1 MAGIPKVKITFD
13 ADLDELKKG
22 VKSATTEVQ
31 SFGDRAAAFGKKA
44 ALAFAAAGA
53 AFTAFAV
60 SAVKA
65 AAQDQAAQ
73 QKLADTIKATTNAT
87 ALQIAGIDRYIT
99 KTSIAASVTD
109 DEIRP
114 ALARL
119 ARSTGDVQESQD
131 LLALALDLS
140 AASGKSLEVT
150 TNALAKAN
158 EGSNTALKKLG
169 LGLDENYLKTAS
181 NDQIVKDLTATY
193 GNFSENQAKTAE
205 ARFRSM
211 SIAINES
218 KEAIGAALLP
228 VAEKLATFVLETLI
242 PAIDGFI
249 GGLTGNEGLKDSL
262 TESQKNMFA
271 WGERVRGLIDTIVK
285 FKDELLVVGGVI
297 AGIFIVSKISAGV
310 AATIAVIKSLI
321 VAYNALK
328 ASAIV
333 AGVASAFAL
342 NPLLG
347 VGAVA
352 LAAGVL
358 AGANALAN
366 NSDTSTDFGGGGFA
380 TSGAPG
386 AISGGGGTAGGR
398 TGGGGFT
405 GGGLGGGTSGGGG
418 GGGVSTPS
426 GATSL
431 VNLAN
436 RLTDVS
442 DKFTDL
448 QFLVDTGGISRSAG
462 ISQLNA
468 LTKEF
473 RVLENQANALTAKE
487 AVGTF
492 DVGSFRRGEAQS
504 MVTIN
509 MGIVGDPE
517 GAARAVEQ
525 VFQDSAARGGITST
539 VAAFNY
545 ARDR

>member
-87 ALQIAGIDRYIT
+87 ASQIAGIDRYVT

-109 DEIRP
+109 DQIRP

-119 ARSTGDVQESQD
+119 ARSTGDVEESQD

-140 AASGKSLEVT
+140 AASGKSLETV
-150 TNALAKAN
+150 TNALAKSH

-181 NDQIVKDLTATY
+181 NEQIVKDLTKTY

-418 GGGVSTPS
+418 GGGVSTPT

-431 VNLAN
+431 VNLAK
-436 RLTDVS
+436 RLTDIS
-442 DKFTDL
+442 DEFTEL
-448 QFLVDTGGISRSAG
+448 QFLVSTGGISKSAG
-462 ISQLNA
+462 AAQLNA

-487 AVGTF
+487 AAGTF
-492 DVGSFRRGEAQS
+492 DVGSFRRGEAAT

-509 MGIVGDPE
+509 MGVVGDPE

-525 VFQDSAARGGITST
+525 VFQDSLARGGISST
-539 VAAFNY
+539 VGAY
-545 ARDR
+545 DR

>member
-87 ALQIAGIDRYIT
+87 ASQIAGIDRYVT

-109 DEIRP
+109 DQIRP

-119 ARSTGDVQESQD
+119 ARSTGDVEESQD

-140 AASGKSLEVT
+140 AASGKSLETV
-150 TNALAKAN
+150 TNALAKSH

-181 NDQIVKDLTATY
+181 NEQIVKDLTKTY

-418 GGGVSTPS
+418 GGGVSTPT

-431 VNLAN
+431 VNLAK
-436 RLTDVS
+436 RLTDIS
-442 DKFTDL
+442 DEFTEL
-448 QFLVDTGGISRSAG
+448 QFLVSTGGISKSAG
-462 ISQLNA
+462 AAQLNA

-473 RVLENQANALTAKE
+473 RVLENQANALTATE
-487 AVGTF
+487 AKGTF
-492 DVGSFRRGEAQS
+492 DVGSFRRGEAAT

-509 MGIVGDPE
+509 MGVVGDPE

-525 VFQDSAARGGITST
+525 VFQDSLARGGISST
-539 VAAFNY
+539 VGAY
-545 ARDR
+545 DR

>member
-53 AFTAFAV
+53 AFTAFAI

-87 ALQIAGIDRYIT
+87 ASQIAGIDRYIT
-99 KTSIAASVTD
+99 KTSIAAAVTD
-109 DEIRP
+109 DQIRP

-119 ARSTGDVQESQD
+119 ARSTGDVEESQD

-140 AASGKSLEVT
+140 AASGKSLETV
-150 TNALAKAN
+150 TNALAKSH

-181 NDQIVKDLTATY
+181 NEQIVKDLTKTY

-398 TGGGGFT
+398 TSGGGFT

>member
-22 VKSATTEVQ
+22 VKSATGEVQ
-31 SFGDRAAAFGKKA
+31 SFGDRVGDFGKKA
-44 ALAFAAAGA
+44 ALAFAVAGA
-53 AFTAFAV
+53 AVTAFAV

-65 AAQDQAAQ
+65 AAEDQAAQ
-73 QKLADTIKATTNAT
+73 KKLTDTIKATTDAT
-87 ALQIAGIDRYIT
+87 AQQIAGIDRYIT
-99 KTSIAASVTD
+99 KTSIASAVTD

-140 AASGKSLEVT
+140 AASGKSLETV
-150 TNALAKAN
+150 TNALAKSH

-181 NDQIVKDLTATY
+181 NDQIDKDLTATY

-228 VAEKLATFVLETLI
+228 VAERLATFVLETLI

-249 GGLTGNEGLKDSL
+249 GGLTGDSGLKSSL
-262 TESQKNMFA
+262 TESQKNMYE
-271 WGERVRGLIDTIVK
+271 WGERVRGLIKTIVE

-297 AGIFIVSKISAGV
+297 AAVFVASKISAGV
-310 AATIAVIKSLI
+310 TATIALIKSLI

-328 ASAIV
+328 ASSIV

-366 NSDTSTDFGGGGFA
+366 SSDTSTDFGGSGFA

-386 AISGGGGTAGGR
+386 AISGGGGSRGTGGGG

-405 GGGLGGGTSGGGG
+405 SGGTGGGG
-418 GGGVSTPS
+418 SSIMTPT

-431 VNLAN
+431 TNLVN
-436 RLTDVS
+436 RLTDIQGKFS
-442 DKFTDL
+442 DLT
-448 QFLVDTGGISRSAG
+448 FLVETGGISRSAG
-462 ISQLNA
+462 QAQLNA

-473 RVLENQANALTAKE
+473 NVLQSQADALTGTGGQ
-487 AVGTF
+487 GTF
-492 DVGSFRRGEAQS
+492 NPGSFRAGEAAT
-504 MVTIN
+504 MITVN
-509 MGIVGDPE
+509 MGVVGDPE

-525 VFQDSAARGGITST
+525 VFQDSLARGGISST
-539 VAAFNY
+539 VGAY
-545 ARDR
+545 DR

>member
-22 VKSATTEVQ
+22 VKSATGEVQ
-31 SFGDRAAAFGKKA
+31 SFSDRAADFGKKA
-44 ALAFAAAGA
+44 ALAFAVAGA
-53 AFTAFAV
+53 AVTAFAV

-65 AAQDQAAQ
+65 AAQDEAAQ
-73 QKLADTIKATTNAT
+73 KKLTDTIKATTDAT
-87 ALQIAGIDRYIT
+87 AQQIASIDQYVT
-99 KTSIAASVTD
+99 KTSIAAAVTD
-109 DEIRP
+109 DQIRP

-119 ARSTGDVQESQD
+119 ARSTGDVQEAQD

-140 AASGKSLEVT
+140 AASGKSLETT

-211 SIAINES
+211 SIAIEES

-242 PAIDGFI
+242 PALDGFI
-249 GGLTGNEGLKDSL
+249 AGLTGNYGLKASL
-262 TESQKNMFA
+262 TESQRDLFA
-271 WGERVRGLIDTIVK
+271 WGERVRNIIKTIVDLK
-285 FKDELLVVGGVI
+285 EELLVIGTVI
-297 AGIFIVSKISAGV
+297 AGVFVAAKIAAFVTTIQGLVTAFIAWRTAASGAAVATAAATGGVSLVGASAGV
-310 AATIAVIKSLI
+310 AGAIAL
-321 VAYNALK
+321 
-328 ASAIV
+328 
-333 AGVASAFAL
+333 
-342 NPLLG
+342 
-347 VGAVA
+347 
-352 LAAGVL
+352 L
-358 AGANALAN
+358 AGAGIFLNRGGDDSGG
-366 NSDTSTDFGGGGFA
+366 SDFAVGG
-380 TSGAPG
+380 TPS
-386 AISGGGGTAGGR
+386 AISGGGTGGLA
-398 TGGGGFT
+398 GGGGFRA
-405 GGGLGGGTSGGGG
+405 GGGG
-418 GGGVSTPS
+418 GAGGLSGGTGSGGSSVMTPT

-431 VNLAN
+431 VNLAK

-462 ISQLNA
+462 ITQLNA

-473 RVLENQANALTAKE
+473 RVLEKQANALTAP
-487 AVGTF
+487 TSS
-492 DVGSFRRGEAQS
+492 GSNISSGRLADMQS

-525 VFQDSAARGGITST
+525 VFQDSLARGGISST
-539 VAAFNY
+539 VGAY
-545 ARDR
+545 DR

>member
-22 VKSATTEVQ
+22 VKSATGEVQ
-31 SFGDRAAAFGKKA
+31 SFGSRVADFGKKA
-44 ALAFAAAGA
+44 ALAFAVAGA
-53 AFTAFAV
+53 AVTAFAI

-65 AAQDQAAQ
+65 AAQDEAAQ
-73 QKLADTIKATTNAT
+73 KKLTDTIKATTDAT
-87 ALQIAGIDRYIT
+87 AQQIAGLDQYVSKI
-99 KTSIAASVTD
+99 SIAAAVTD

-150 TNALAKAN
+150 SNALAKAN

-181 NDQIVKDLTATY
+181 NDQIVRDLTKTY

-228 VAEKLATFVLETLI
+228 VAEKLATFILETLI
-242 PAIDGFI
+242 PAVDGFI
-249 GGLTGNEGLKDSL
+249 GGLTGNESLKVSL
-262 TESQKNMFA
+262 TESQKNMYE
-271 WGERVRGLIDTIVK
+271 WGERVRTLIKTIVD
-285 FKDELLVVGGVI
+285 FKEELLVVGGVI
-297 AGIFIVSKISAGV
+297 AGIFVASKIAAGV
-310 AATIAVIKSLI
+310 TATIALIKSLI

-328 ASAIV
+328 ASSIV

-366 NSDTSTDFGGGGFA
+366 SSDTSTNFGGGGSNPIQ
-380 TSGAPG
+380 SGTYLGGSA
-386 AISGGGGTAGGR
+386 GGGGGV
-398 TGGGGFT
+398 GGGGF
-405 GGGLGGGTSGGGG
+405 GGGG
-418 GGGVSTPS
+418 GGGGTGGGGSSVMTPS

-431 VNLAN
+431 QNLVS
-436 RLTDVS
+436 RLTGIS
-442 DKFTDL
+442 DKFTEL
-448 QFLVDTGGISRSAG
+448 QFLVDTGGISKSAG
-462 ISQLNA
+462 RSQLSA

-473 RVLENQANALTAKE
+473 NVLQSQAEALGATPA
-487 AVGTF
+487 GPSF
-492 DVGSFRRGEAQS
+492 DVGSFRRGEAAT
-504 MVTIN
+504 MITVN
-509 MGIVGDPE
+509 MGVVGDPE

-525 VFQDSAARGGITST
+525 VFQDSLARGGISST
-539 VAAFNY
+539 VGAY
-545 ARDR
+545 DR

>member
-87 ALQIAGIDRYIT
+87 ALQIAGIDRYVT

-109 DEIRP
+109 DQIRP

-119 ARSTGDVQESQD
+119 ARSTGDVEESQD

-140 AASGKSLEVT
+140 AASGKSLETV
-150 TNALAKAN
+150 TNALAKSH

-181 NDQIVKDLTATY
+181 NEQIVKDLTKTY

-249 GGLTGNEGLKDSL
+249 AGLTGNEGLKDSL

-366 NSDTSTDFGGGGFA
+366 NSNTSTDFGGGGFA

>member
-22 VKSATTEVQ
+22 VKSATGEVQ
-31 SFGDRAAAFGKKA
+31 GFGDRVADFGKKA
-44 ALAFAAAGA
+44 ALAFAVAGA
-53 AFTAFAV
+53 AVTAFAV

-65 AAQDQAAQ
+65 AAEDQAAQ
-73 QKLADTIKATTNAT
+73 KKLTDTIKATTDAT
-87 ALQIAGIDRYIT
+87 AQQIAGIDRYVT
-99 KTSIAASVTD
+99 KTSIAAAVTD
-109 DEIRP
+109 DQIRP

-150 TNALAKAN
+150 TNALAKSH

-181 NDQIVKDLTATY
+181 NDQIVKDLTKTY

-211 SIAINES
+211 SIAIQES

-249 GGLTGNEGLKDSL
+249 GGLTGNAGLKSSL
-262 TESQKNMFA
+262 TESQKNMYE
-271 WGERVRGLIDTIVK
+271 WGERVRSLIKTIVD
-285 FKDELLVVGGVI
+285 FKEELLVVGAVI
-297 AGIFIVSKISAGV
+297 AGIFVASKIAAGV
-310 AATIAVIKSLI
+310 TATIALIKSLI

-328 ASAIV
+328 ASSIV

-366 NSDTSTDFGGGGFA
+366 SSDTSTDFGGGGSNPIQ
-380 TSGAPG
+380 SGTYLSGSA
-386 AISGGGGTAGGR
+386 GGGGGV
-398 TGGGGFT
+398 GGGGF
-405 GGGLGGGTSGGGG
+405 GGGG
-418 GGGVSTPS
+418 GGGGGGGTGVMTPS

-431 VNLAN
+431 NNLVS
-436 RLTDVS
+436 RLTGIS
-442 DKFTDL
+442 DKFTEL
-448 QFLVDTGGISRSAG
+448 QFLVDTGGISKSAG
-462 ISQLNA
+462 RAQLSA

-473 RVLENQANALTAKE
+473 NVLQSQAEALGATPDT
-487 AVGTF
+487 GSF
-492 DVGSFRRGEAQS
+492 NVGSFRRGEAAT
-504 MVTIN
+504 MITVN
-509 MGIVGDPE
+509 MGVVGDPE

-525 VFQDSAARGGITST
+525 VFQDSLARGGISST
-539 VAAFNY
+539 VGAY
-545 ARDR
+545 DR

>member
-22 VKSATTEVQ
+22 VKSATTEVE

-87 ALQIAGIDRYIT
+87 ALQIAGIDRYVT

-119 ARSTGDVQESQD
+119 ARSTGDVQEAQD
-131 LLALALDLS
+131 LLSLALDLS
-140 AASGKSLEVT
+140 AASGKSLETT

-181 NDQIVKDLTATY
+181 NEQIVKDLTATY

-228 VAEKLATFVLETLI
+228 VAEKLAAFVLETLI

-249 GGLTGNEGLKDSL
+249 GGLTGNESLKSSL
-262 TESQKNMFA
+262 TESQKNMYE
-271 WGERVRGLIDTIVK
+271 WGERVRGLIKLIID
-285 FKDELLVVGGVI
+285 FKDELIAIGAVI
-297 AGIFIVSKISAGV
+297 AGVFIASKIAAGV
-310 AATIAVIKSLI
+310 TATIALIKTLI
-321 VAYNALK
+321 TAYNALK
-328 ASAIV
+328 ASSIV

-366 NSDTSTDFGGGGFA
+366 QSDTSTDFGGGGSNPIQ
-380 TSGAPG
+380 SGTYLNG
-386 AISGGGGTAGGR
+386 GGSSGG
-398 TGGGGFT
+398 TGGGGF
-405 GGGLGGGTSGGGG
+405 GGGGFGGGG
-418 GGGVSTPS
+418 GGGSSVMTPT

-431 VNLAN
+431 NNLVS
-436 RLTDVS
+436 RLTDIS
-442 DKFTDL
+442 GKFTEL
-448 QFLVDTGGISRSAG
+448 QFLVDTGGISKSAG
-462 ISQLNA
+462 IAQLNA

-473 RVLENQANALTAKE
+473 NVLQSQADALTGTA
-487 AVGTF
+487 AQGTF
-492 DVGSFRRGEAQS
+492 DVGSFRRGEAAT

-509 MGIVGDPE
+509 MGVVGDPE

-525 VFQDSAARGGITST
+525 VFQDSLARGGISST
-539 VAAFNY
+539 VGAY
-545 ARDR
+545 DR

>member
-22 VKSATTEVQ
+22 VKSATGEVQ
-31 SFGDRAAAFGKKA
+31 SFGSRVADFGKKA

-65 AAQDQAAQ
+65 AAEDQAAQ
-73 QKLADTIKATTNAT
+73 KKLTDTIKATTNAT

-99 KTSIAASVTD
+99 KTSIAAAVTD

-114 ALARL
+114 ALSRL
-119 ARSTGDVQESQD
+119 VRSTGDVQQSQD

-140 AASGKSLEVT
+140 AASGKSLETV

-181 NDQIVKDLTATY
+181 NEQIVKDLTATY
-193 GNFSENQAKTAE
+193 QNFSENQAATAE

-228 VAEKLATFVLETLI
+228 VAERLATFVLETLI

-271 WGERVRGLIDTIVK
+271 WGERVRGLIKTIID
-285 FKDELLVVGGVI
+285 FKDELLVVGAVI
-297 AGIFIVSKISAGV
+297 ASIFVASKISAGV
-310 AATIAVIKSLI
+310 TATIALIKSLI

-328 ASAIV
+328 ASSIV

-366 NSDTSTDFGGGGFA
+366 NSDTSTDFGGGA
-380 TSGAPG
+380 
-386 AISGGGGTAGGR
+386 SGGVPDGIRPRTSSGGAGVPS
-398 TGGGGFT
+398 GGGGFT
-405 GGGLGGGTSGGGG
+405 SGGTGSTGGSGG
-418 GGGVSTPS
+418 SSIMTPS
-426 GATSL
+426 GATSAKNL
-431 VNLAN
+431 VD
-436 RLTDVS
+436 RLTDINN
-442 DKFTDL
+442 KFSDL

-462 ISQLNA
+462 IKQLDA

-473 RVLENQANALTAKE
+473 RVLETQANALTSPSST
-487 AVGTF
+487 GQF
-492 DVGSFRRGEAQS
+492 NVGSGNYGGIAGG
-504 MVTIN
+504 VTIN

-525 VFQDSAARGGITST
+525 VFQDSLARGGISST
-539 VAAFNY
+539 VGAFS
-545 ARDR
+545 RL

>member
-22 VKSATTEVQ
+22 VKSATGEVKG
-31 SFGDRAAAFGKKA
+31 FGDRVTDFGKKA

-53 AFTAFAV
+53 AIVAFGV
-60 SAVKA
+60 MAVKA
-65 AAQDQAAQ
+65 AAEDQAAQ
-73 QKLADTIKATTNAT
+73 KKLTDTIKATTNAT

-99 KTSIAASVTD
+99 KTSIAAAVTD

-114 ALARL
+114 ALSRL
-119 ARSTGDVQESQD
+119 VRSTGDVEQSQD

-140 AASGKSLEVT
+140 AASGKSLETV
-150 TNALAKAN
+150 TNALAKSH

-271 WGERVRGLIDTIVK
+271 WGEKVRGLIKIIVD
-285 FKDELLVVGGVI
+285 FKDELLVVGAVI
-297 AGIFIVSKISAGV
+297 ASIFVASKIAAGV
-310 AATIAVIKSLI
+310 TATIALIKSLI

-328 ASAIV
+328 ASSIV

-366 NSDTSTDFGGGGFA
+366 SSDTSTDFSGGGFA
-380 TSGAPG
+380 TGGAPP
-386 AISGGGGTAGGR
+386 AISGRGGGGAAAS
-398 TGGGGFT
+398 GGGGFT
-405 GGGLGGGTSGGGG
+405 AGGLSGGATGGGSGG
-418 GGGVSTPS
+418 STPT
-426 GATSL
+426 GATNLNNL
-431 VNLAN
+431 VT
-436 RLTDVS
+436 RLTDIS
-442 DKFTDL
+442 GEFTDL
-448 QFLVDTGGISRSAG
+448 QFLVSTGGISKSAG
-462 ISQLNA
+462 QAQLNA

-473 RVLENQANALTAKE
+473 RVLEKQANAVTAPSS
-487 AVGTF
+487 TF

-525 VFQDSAARGGITST
+525 VFVDSAARGGISST
-539 VAAFNY
+539 VGAFS
-545 ARDR
+545 RL

>member
-22 VKSATTEVQ
+22 VKSATGEVQ
-31 SFGDRAAAFGKKA
+31 SFGSRVTDFGKKA

-65 AAQDQAAQ
+65 AAEDQAAQ
-73 QKLADTIKATTNAT
+73 KKLTDTIKATTNAT

-99 KTSIAASVTD
+99 KTSIAAAVTD

-114 ALARL
+114 ALSRL
-119 ARSTGDVQESQD
+119 IRSTGDVQQSQD

-140 AASGKSLEVT
+140 AASGKSLETV

-181 NDQIVKDLTATY
+181 NEQIVKDLTATY
-193 GNFSENQAKTAE
+193 QNFSENQAATAE

-271 WGERVRGLIDTIVK
+271 WGERVRGLIKTIVD
-285 FKDELLVVGGVI
+285 FKDELLVVGAVI
-297 AGIFIVSKISAGV
+297 ASIFVASKISAGV
-310 AATIAVIKSLI
+310 TATIALIKSLI

-328 ASAIV
+328 ASSIV

-366 NSDTSTDFGGGGFA
+366 NSDTSTDFGGGA
-380 TSGAPG
+380 
-386 AISGGGGTAGGR
+386 SGGVPDGIRPRTSSGGAGVPS
-398 TGGGGFT
+398 GGGGFT
-405 GGGLGGGTSGGGG
+405 SGGTGSTGGSGG
-418 GGGVSTPS
+418 SSIMTPS
-426 GATSL
+426 GATSAKNL
-431 VNLAN
+431 VD
-436 RLTDVS
+436 RLTDINN
-442 DKFTDL
+442 KFSDL

-462 ISQLNA
+462 IKQLDA

-473 RVLENQANALTAKE
+473 RVLETQANALTSPSST
-487 AVGTF
+487 GQF
-492 DVGSFRRGEAQS
+492 NVGSGNYGGIAGG
-504 MVTIN
+504 VTIN

-525 VFQDSAARGGITST
+525 VFQDSLARGGISST
-539 VAAFNY
+539 VGAFS
-545 ARDR
+545 RL

>member
-73 QKLADTIKATTNAT
+73 QKLADTIKATTDAT
-87 ALQIAGIDRYIT
+87 AQQIAGIDRYIT

-119 ARSTGDVQESQD
+119 ARSTGDVEKSQD

-228 VAEKLATFVLETLI
+228 VAERLATFVLETLI

-249 GGLTGNEGLKDSL
+249 GGLTGNEGLKSSL
-262 TESQKNMFA
+262 TESQKDMFA
-271 WGERVRGLIDTIVK
+271 WGERVKGLITTIIK
-285 FKDELLVVGGVI
+285 FKDELLIVGGVI
-297 AGIFIVSKISAGV
+297 AGIFVVSKIAAGIT
-310 AATIAVIKSLI
+310 ATIALIKSLI
-321 VAYNALK
+321 LAYNALK
-328 ASAIV
+328 ASSIV
-333 AGVASAFAL
+333 AGVASYFAL

-352 LAAGVL
+352 VAAGVL
-358 AGANALAN
+358 AGANALARS
-366 NSDTSTDFGGGGFA
+366 SDVSTDFGDTSGFA
-380 TSGAPG
+380 TSGAPS
-386 AISGGGGTAGGR
+386 AISGGGSSRFTPSSPIGGGV
-398 TGGGGFT
+398 TGGGVT
-405 GGGLGGGTSGGGG
+405 
-418 GGGVSTPS
+418 GGGVSTPT

-431 VNLAN
+431 VNLAK
-436 RLTDVS
+436 RLTDIS
-442 DKFTDL
+442 DEFTEL
-448 QFLVDTGGISRSAG
+448 QFLVSTGGISKSAG
-462 ISQLNA
+462 AAQLNA

-473 RVLENQANALTAKE
+473 RVLENQANALTATE
-487 AVGTF
+487 AKGTF
-492 DVGSFRRGEAQS
+492 DVGSFRRGEAAT

-509 MGIVGDPE
+509 MGVVGDPE
-517 GAARAVEQ
+517 GAARLVEQ
-525 VFQDSAARGGITST
+525 VFQDSLARGGISST
-539 VAAFNY
+539 VGAY
-545 ARDR
+545 DR

>member
-31 SFGDRAAAFGKKA
+31 SFSDRAADFGKKA
-44 ALAFAAAGA
+44 AVAFAVAGA
-53 AFTAFAV
+53 AVTAFAV

-65 AAQDQAAQ
+65 AAQDEAAQ
-73 QKLADTIKATTNAT
+73 KKLTDTIKATTDAT
-87 ALQIAGIDRYIT
+87 AQQIASIDQYVT
-99 KTSIAASVTD
+99 KTSIAAAVTD

-119 ARSTGDVQESQD
+119 ARSTGDVQEAQD
-131 LLALALDLS
+131 LLSLALDLS
-140 AASGKSLEVT
+140 AASGKSLETT

-211 SIAINES
+211 SIAIEES

-242 PAIDGFI
+242 PALDGFI
-249 GGLTGNEGLKDSL
+249 AGLTGNEGLKASL
-262 TESQKNMFA
+262 TESQKNLFA
-271 WGERVRGLIDTIVK
+271 WGEKVRNIIKTIVDLK
-285 FKDELLVVGGVI
+285 EELMVIGTVI
-297 AGIFIVSKISAGV
+297 AGVFVASKIAGFITVISGLVSAFIAWRTAAAGAAV
-310 AATIAVIKSLI
+310 ATAAATGGVSL
-321 VAYNALK
+321 
-328 ASAIV
+328 
-333 AGVASAFAL
+333 
-342 NPLLG
+342 
-347 VGAVA
+347 GAA
-352 LAAGVL
+352 AAGI
-358 AGANALAN
+358 AGAIGLFAAAGIFLNKAGG
-366 NSDTSTDFGGGGFA
+366 DGGGS
-380 TSGAPG
+380 TETGALG
-386 AISGGGGTAGGR
+386 NYQMSTGTILGSSGGTGG
-398 TGGGGFT
+398 TGGGGF
-405 GGGLGGGTSGGGG
+405 GGGGGGGG
-418 GGGVSTPS
+418 GGGVSTPT

-431 VNLAN
+431 VNLAK
-436 RLTDVS
+436 RLTDIS
-442 DKFTDL
+442 DEFTEL
-448 QFLVDTGGISRSAG
+448 QFLVNTGGISKSAG
-462 ISQLNA
+462 IAQLNA

-487 AVGTF
+487 SVGTF
-492 DVGSFRRGEAQS
+492 DVGSFRRGEAAT

-509 MGIVGDPE
+509 MGVVGDPE

-525 VFQDSAARGGITST
+525 VFQDSLARGGISST
-539 VAAFNY
+539 VGAY
-545 ARDR
+545 DR

>member
-22 VKSATTEVQ
+22 VKSATGEVQ
-31 SFGDRAAAFGKKA
+31 SFGDRVTDFGKKA

-87 ALQIAGIDRYIT
+87 AQQIAGIDRYVT

-119 ARSTGDVQESQD
+119 ARSTGDVQEAQD
-131 LLALALDLS
+131 LLSLALDLS
-140 AASGKSLEVT
+140 AASGKSLETT

-181 NDQIVKDLTATY
+181 NDQIVKDLTTTY
-193 GNFSENQAKTAE
+193 GNFAENQAKTAE

-228 VAEKLATFVLETLI
+228 VAEKLATFVLETLV
-242 PAIDGFI
+242 PAIDAFI
-249 GGLTGNEGLKDSL
+249 GGLTGNDSLKDSL
-262 TESQKNMFA
+262 SESQKNMYA

-285 FKDELLVVGGVI
+285 FKDELLVIGGVI
-297 AGIFIVSKISAGV
+297 ASVFVASKIAAGV
-310 AATIAVIKSLI
+310 AATIALIKTLI
-321 VAYNALK
+321 TAYNALK
-328 ASAIV
+328 ASSIV

-366 NSDTSTDFGGGGFA
+366 SSDTSTDFGGGGGSNPIQ
-380 TSGAPG
+380 SGTYLNSG
-386 AISGGGGTAGGR
+386 GSMGGGG
-398 TGGGGFT
+398 TGGGGFSS
-405 GGGLGGGTSGGGG
+405 GGGTGGGG
-418 GGGVSTPS
+418 GGGSSIATPT
-426 GATSL
+426 GATSAKNL
-431 VNLAN
+431 VD
-436 RLTDVS
+436 RLTDIS
-442 DKFTDL
+442 GKFSDL
-448 QFLVDTGGISRSAG
+448 QFLVNTGGISKSAG
-462 ISQLNA
+462 TAQLNA

-473 RVLENQANALTAKE
+473 RVLESQANALTATPSSS
-487 AVGTF
+487 TF
-492 DVGSFRRGEAQS
+492 DVGSFRRGEAAT

-509 MGIVGDPE
+509 MGVVGDPE

-525 VFQDSAARGGITST
+525 VFQDSLARGGISST
-539 VAAFNY
+539 VGAY
-545 ARDR
+545 DR

>member
-1 MAGIPKVKITFD
+1 LV
-13 ADLDELKKG
+13 
-22 VKSATTEVQ
+22 
-31 SFGDRAAAFGKKA
+31 
-44 ALAFAAAGA
+44 
-53 AFTAFAV
+53 
-60 SAVKA
+60 
-65 AAQDQAAQ
+65 
-73 QKLADTIKATTNAT
+73 
-87 ALQIAGIDRYIT
+87 
-99 KTSIAASVTD
+99 
-109 DEIRP
+109 
-114 ALARL
+114 
-119 ARSTGDVQESQD
+119 RSTGDVQESQD

-140 AASGKSLEVT
+140 AASGKSLETV
-150 TNALAKAN
+150 TNALAKSH

-181 NDQIVKDLTATY
+181 NEQIVKDLTKTY

-297 AGIFIVSKISAGV
+297 AGIFVVSKISAGV

-328 ASAIV
+328 ASSIV

-366 NSDTSTDFGGGGFA
+366 SSNTSTDFGGGGSNPIQ
-380 TSGAPG
+380 SGSYLSDGSAVRR
-386 AISGGGGTAGGR
+386 GGGGGYIDNTPD
-398 TGGGGFT
+398 
-405 GGGLGGGTSGGGG
+405 GGGG
-418 GGGVSTPS
+418 GGGGTTPI
-426 GATSL
+426 GAKSL
-431 VNLAN
+431 LDLAD
-436 RLTDVS
+436 RLGNIKDE
-442 DKFTDL
+442 FTDL
-448 QFLVDTGGISRSAG
+448 TFLVETGGISKSAG
-462 ISQLNA
+462 QAQLNA

-473 RVLENQANALTAKE
+473 RVLENQAAALGATSSAS
-487 AVGTF
+487 TF
-492 DVGSFRRGEAQS
+492 DVGSFRRGEAAT

-509 MGIVGDPE
+509 MGVVGDPE

-525 VFQDSAARGGITST
+525 VFQDSLARGGISST
-539 VAAFNY
+539 VGAY
-545 ARDR
+545 DR

>member
-99 KTSIAASVTD
+99 KTSIAAAVTD
-109 DEIRP
+109 DQIRP
-114 ALARL
+114 ALSRL
-119 ARSTGDVQESQD
+119 VRSTGDVQESQD

-140 AASGKSLEVT
+140 AASGKSLETV
-150 TNALAKAN
+150 TNALAKSH

-181 NDQIVKDLTATY
+181 NEQIVKDLTKTY

-366 NSDTSTDFGGGGFA
+366 NSDTSTDFGGGG
-380 TSGAPG
+380 
-386 AISGGGGTAGGR
+386 GGGGVPDGIRPRTSTGGGS
-398 TGGGGFT
+398 TSGGGFT

>member
-73 QKLADTIKATTNAT
+73 QKLADTIKATTDAT
-87 ALQIAGIDRYIT
+87 AQQIAGIDRYVT

-109 DEIRP
+109 DQIRP

-249 GGLTGNEGLKDSL
+249 GGLTGNDGLKDSL

-285 FKDELLVVGGVI
+285 FKDELLVVGGII
-297 AGIFIVSKISAGV
+297 AGIFVVSKISAGV

-366 NSDTSTDFGGGGFA
+366 NSDTSTDFGGGGGRGGVPDGIRPR
-380 TSGAPG
+380 TST
-386 AISGGGGTAGGR
+386 GGGS

-418 GGGVSTPS
+418 GVSTPT

-436 RLTDVS
+436 RLTDIS
-442 DKFTDL
+442 DEFTEL
-448 QFLVDTGGISRSAG
+448 QFLVSTGGISKSAG
-462 ISQLNA
+462 AAQLNA

-473 RVLENQANALTAKE
+473 RVLENQANALTTTEAK
-487 AVGTF
+487 GTF
-492 DVGSFRRGEAQS
+492 DVGSFRRGEAAT

-509 MGIVGDPE
+509 MGVVGDPE

-525 VFQDSAARGGITST
+525 VFQDSLARGGISST
-539 VAAFNY
+539 VGAY
-545 ARDR
+545 DR

>member
-73 QKLADTIKATTNAT
+73 KKLADTIKATTNAT
-87 ALQIAGIDRYIT
+87 AQQIAGIDRYIT
-99 KTSIAASVTD
+99 KTSIAAAVTD
-109 DEIRP
+109 DQIRP

-119 ARSTGDVQESQD
+119 ARSTGDVQKSQD

-181 NDQIVKDLTATY
+181 NEQIVKDLTATY

-249 GGLTGNEGLKDSL
+249 GGLTGNYGLKDSL
-262 TESQKNMFA
+262 TESQRNMFE
-271 WGERVRGLIDTIVK
+271 WGERVRGLIKTIVN
-285 FKDELLVVGGVI
+285 FKDELLIVGGVI
-297 AGIFIVSKISAGV
+297 AGIFVVSKISAGV
-310 AATIAVIKSLI
+310 AATIALIKSLI

-328 ASAIV
+328 ASSIV

-386 AISGGGGTAGGR
+386 AISGGGGTVGGR
-398 TGGGGFT
+398 TSGGGFT
-405 GGGLGGGTSGGGG
+405 GGGLGGGISGGAG

-473 RVLENQANALTAKE
+473 RVLEKQANALTAKE

-525 VFQDSAARGGITST
+525 VFVDSAARGGISST
-539 VAAFNY
+539 VGAFS
-545 ARDR
+545 RL

>member
-31 SFGDRAAAFGKKA
+31 SFSDRAADFGKKA
-44 ALAFAAAGA
+44 ALAFAVAGA
-53 AFTAFAV
+53 AVTAFAV

-65 AAQDQAAQ
+65 AAEDEAAQ
-73 QKLADTIKATTNAT
+73 KKLTDTIKATTDAT
-87 ALQIAGIDRYIT
+87 TQQIAGIDQYVT
-99 KTSIAASVTD
+99 KTSIAAAVTD
-109 DEIRP
+109 DQIRP

-119 ARSTGDVQESQD
+119 ARSTGDVQEAQD
-131 LLALALDLS
+131 LLSLALDLS
-140 AASGKSLEVT
+140 AASGKSLETT

-211 SIAINES
+211 SIAIEES

-242 PAIDGFI
+242 PALDGFI
-249 GGLTGNEGLKDSL
+249 AGLTGNYGLKASL
-262 TESQKNMFA
+262 TESQKDLFL
-271 WGERVRGLIDTIVK
+271 WGERVRNLIKTIY
-285 FKDELLVVGGVI
+285 DLREELTVIGTVI
-297 AGIFIVSKISAGV
+297 AGVFVAAKIAGFVTVIQGLVSAFIAWRTAAAGAAVATAAATGGVSLVAAGAGV
-310 AATIAVIKSLI
+310 AG
-321 VAYNALK
+321 
-328 ASAIV
+328 AI
-333 AGVASAFAL
+333 GL
-342 NPLLG
+342 
-347 VGAVA
+347 
-352 LAAGVL
+352 L
-358 AGANALAN
+358 AGAGIFLNR
-366 NSDTSTDFGGGGFA
+366 
-380 TSGAPG
+380 
-386 AISGGGGTAGGR
+386 SGGDDETNFS
-398 TGGGGFT
+398 TGGSNPIQS
-405 GGGLGGGTSGGGG
+405 GTYLSGTGGGG
-418 GGGVSTPS
+418 GGSGFGGGSTGGGTGGGGGGSSVTTPT

-431 VNLAN
+431 VNLAK

-448 QFLVDTGGISRSAG
+448 QFLVDTGGISKSAG
-462 ISQLNA
+462 LKQLDA

-473 RVLENQANALTAKE
+473 RVLENQANALTAP
-487 AVGTF
+487 TSSF
-492 DVGSFRRGEAQS
+492 DVGSFRRGEAATS
-504 MVTIN
+504 VTIN

-525 VFQDSAARGGITST
+525 VFQDSSARGGIVST
-539 VAAFNY
+539 VGAFS
-545 ARDR
+545 RL